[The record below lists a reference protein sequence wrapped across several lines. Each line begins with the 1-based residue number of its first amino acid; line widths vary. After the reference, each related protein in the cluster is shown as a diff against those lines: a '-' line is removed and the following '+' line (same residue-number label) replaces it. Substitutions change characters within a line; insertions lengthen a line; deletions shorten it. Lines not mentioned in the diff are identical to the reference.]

1 MIADKQDKVVE
12 LGRGRRGPSAGTFR
26 DTAEVIRKLAPA
38 QPAYCWSRH
47 AVQSQVHRFLEGFPG
62 ECAYAVK
69 ANAERVI
76 VKAVADAGL
85 RWFDVASMS
94 EIALIRD
101 IAPEATLLY
110 DNPVRSR
117 AEIEEA
123 YRDFG
128 VRSFAL
134 DDVVEFE
141 KLRSIIG
148 DDPTVQ
154 LTVRFKLPRKS
165 ASQDLSSKFGAVRE
179 DAIALLRRVS
189 QAGYQAAL
197 TFHPGSQCRETAA
210 YVDHIQAAAEIAEA
224 AGVRAGMIN
233 VGGGFP
239 VPYLNSHVPP
249 LEDYFLAIDRAWR
262 AHFDTSLWH
271 LCCEPGRGLIA
282 PTASLLT
289 RVKHRRSGN
298 VIFLN
303 DGIYGG
309 LMEQYM
315 YKVAMPVRAFRG
327 SEPLGGGTEEFTVFG
342 PTCDSTDCLPLRQTL
357 PAAVAEGD
365 WIEFG
370 LMGAYGSATATRFN
384 GFSSE
389 QYVEVEEV
397 FRTADA

>member
-1 MIADKQDKVVE
+1 MMAERQNKVVE
-12 LGRGRRGPSAGTFR
+12 LGRGRRGPSAGAFR
-26 DTAEVIRKLAPA
+26 DTSEVIRKLAPVL
-38 QPAYCWSRH
+38 PVYCYSPE
-47 AVQSQVHRFLEGFPG
+47 AVRVQARRFLEGFPG
-62 ECAYAVK
+62 ETAYAVK

-76 VKAVADAGL
+76 VKAVADAGV

-94 EIALIRD
+94 EIALVREL
-101 IAPEATLLY
+101 APDATLLY

-117 AEIEEA
+117 EEIEEA
-123 YRDFG
+123 YRAYG

-134 DDVVEFE
+134 DDSREFE
-141 KLRSIIG
+141 KLRAIIG
-148 DDPTVQ
+148 EDPTVQ

-179 DAIALLRRVS
+179 TAIALLRQVAA
-189 QAGYQAAL
+189 AGYQPAL

-210 YVDHIQAAAEIAEA
+210 YVDHIQAAAEIAKA
-224 AGVRAGMIN
+224 AGVTGGMIN

-239 VPYLNSHVPP
+239 AAYLNSDVPP
-249 LEDYFLAIDRAWR
+249 LEDYFLSIDHAWR
-262 AHFDTSLWH
+262 ANFDPSRWH

-289 RVKHRRSGN
+289 RVKHRRDGN

-327 SEPLGGGTEEFTVFG
+327 PEVLDGPAEEFTVFG

-357 PAAVAEGD
+357 PAGVAEGD
-365 WIEFG
+365 WVEFG

-384 GFSSE
+384 GFASE
-389 QYVEVEEV
+389 QYVEVENV
-397 FRTADA
+397 FRTAD